1 MLHYSGTPLIRS
13 PMGQMKLAV
22 LTGERINE
30 GFFLYKKMYSRF
42 VRRPKS
48 GLNNEVTVLPSG
60 SKASS
65 FTVQFSGHWLHS
77 GQVDMFVLVFFAPLP

>member
-1 MLHYSGTPLIRS
+1 
-13 PMGQMKLAV
+13 
-22 LTGERINE
+22 
-30 GFFLYKKMYSRF
+30 MYSRF

-60 SKASS
+60 SKAGS

-77 GQVDMFVLVFFAPLP
+77 GQVDMFALIFFRATAIRKTGPQVPDYPIL